1 MTVEKVA
8 HQSPQ
13 GSGVSYDKGMKTLY
27 LAKEPDSGV
36 RNDLAIL
43 TDTSEVTI
51 TDCLNV
57 YGGYYRKKGYNCISK
72 DEFFDSNLNMEFDVI
87 VGNPPYTDTSSQ
99 RGSSGGGCSKT
110 LDYPFFEKSMEM
122 SNRVSLIVR
131 SMFLLKPT
139 HAFRRS
145 LFSTGQVV
153 SIVALPESTF
163 PTISGTPTCVV
174 TWDVN
179 HKGETKVVYSD
190 GTEKNIKLTSDTCI
204 KLDNPDFVAEVG
216 DNLSPRYMRGNLR
229 KGVLESNPGTQ
240 PVITSM
246 GGHKGNIEDNVLY
259 VDSSLKIDCIN
270 QHGVVMNAVY
280 GGGSY
285 MGQKSITSASGPAYV
300 KPYEYGI
307 SSPTIILKTSSY
319 EESEKLRDYIMSEE
333 VQTHIY
339 NNKINNANTKELFFT
354 IRDVLV

>member
-1 MTVEKVA
+1 MNKPQTFLLIGDPSGIHTLRLIERGISPDNITVWEDSV
-8 HQSPQ
+8 
-13 GSGVSYDKGMKTLY
+13 KGMNCVKMSNVSVT
-27 LAKEPDSGV
+27 
-36 RNDLAIL
+36 NDL
-43 TDTSEVTI
+43 EE
-51 TDCLNV
+51 LN
-57 YGGYYRKKGYNCISK
+57 G
-72 DEFFDSNLNMEFDVI
+72 MQFDVV

-99 RGSSGGGCSKT
+99 RGSSSGGCSKT

-174 TWDVN
+174 TWDVK

-204 KLDNPDFVAEVG
+204 KLDNPDFVAEVE

-229 KGVLESNPGTQ
+229 KGQLESNPGTQ

-246 GGHKGNIEDNVLY
+246 GGHKGDMEDNVLY

-339 NNKINNANTKELFFT
+339 NNKINNANTKELFST